1 MSSIE
6 TLTRVVAT
14 LACAAVLAACDRED
28 PAAGGDA
35 PTSVTAVERITQA
48 AVTAAERITGD
59 ELRRVV
65 AEIASDEYGGRS
77 PGSSGEIKAREF
89 LARELAALGF
99 GPAGENGSY
108 EQAVELVGVTTNA
121 PPTWRFQSQR
131 EAVELA
137 NGTDFIAVS
146 GVQDSAAA
154 LANAELVFVG
164 YGIVAPE
171 YDWNDFKD
179 VDVRGKVLVMLNND
193 PDWDPALFAGFE
205 RLYYGR
211 WTYKYES
218 AAAHGA
224 AGAIIVHTTP
234 SAGYGWN
241 VVQSSWS
248 GPQFELPAA
257 GEPRTQVRAWVTEDA
272 ARRLVGAAH
281 DFDALVEQAKRR
293 DFAPVPLGVTTS
305 LALTNS
311 LTRTPT
317 ANVLGVMRGTDPALA
332 AQHVIYSAHYDHLG
346 IGEPNAEGDTIYNGA
361 RDNASG
367 VAMLLAIG
375 RAFAALP
382 EKPSRS
388 IMLLFV
394 AAEEQGLI
402 GSQYYAEHPT
412 VPAGL
417 IAANV
422 NFDSGNIWGETRDI
436 TYLGLGK
443 STLDAVA
450 RDVGTYQGRTVLGDQ
465 FPDRG
470 YYYRSDQFNFAKI
483 GVPAFYLR
491 GGTDFVGRPAGWG
504 AEQLVLYEERD
515 YHQASD
521 ELTPEWDFA
530 GMVQDAKFG
539 FHAGL
544 LVANDD
550 ALPQWNAG
558 NEFEAARRA
567 ALEAAGTR

>member
-6 TLTRVVAT
+6 TLTRVAT
-14 LACAAVLAACDRED
+14 VLACCAVLAACGRE
-28 PAAGGDA
+28 PPVGSDA

-48 AVTAAERITGD
+48 AVTAAEGITGD

-65 AEIASDEYGGRS
+65 AEISADDYGGRG
-77 PGSSGEIKAREF
+77 PGTEGEMKTRAF
-89 LARELAALGF
+89 LARELSALGF
-99 GPAGENGSY
+99 GPAGENSSY

-121 PPTWRFQSQR
+121 PATWRFEGQGGS
-131 EAVELA
+131 VELA
-137 NGTDFIAVS
+137 RSADFVAVS
-146 GVQDSAAA
+146 GVQGPSAAIDD
-154 LANAELVFVG
+154 AELVFVG

-193 PDWDPALFAGFE
+193 PDWDPELFAGVE

-248 GPQFELPAA
+248 GPQYELPA
-257 GEPRTQVRAWVTEDA
+257 GDEPRTQVRGWVTEDA
-272 ARRLVGAAH
+272 ARRLIGTVH
-281 DFDALVEQAKRR
+281 DFAALVEQAKSR
-293 DFAPVPLGVTTS
+293 DFRPVPLGVTTS
-305 LALTNS
+305 LQLHNT
-311 LTRTPT
+311 LTRTPS
-317 ANVLGVMRGTDPALA
+317 ANVLGVMRGRDPALA
-332 AQHVIYSAHYDHLG
+332 AEHVIYTAHYDHLG
-346 IGEPNAEGDTIYNGA
+346 LGEPDAEGDTIYNGA

-382 EKPSRS
+382 EKPRRS

-402 GSQYYAEHPT
+402 GSQFYAEQPT
-412 VPAGL
+412 VPPGL

-422 NFDSGNIWGETRDI
+422 NFDSGNVWGETRDI
-436 TYLGLGK
+436 TYLGFGK

-450 RDVGTYQGRTVLGDQ
+450 LDVAAYQGRTVQGDQ

-504 AEQLVLYEERD
+504 EEQLVRYEERD
-515 YHQASD
+515 YHQPSD
-521 ELTPEWDFA
+521 ELTPDWSFA
-530 GMVQDAKFG
+530 GMVQDARFG

>member
-1 MSSIE
+1 MSLIE
-6 TLTRVVAT
+6 ALARAIAALVCVAAINGCGRGDDGAGT
-14 LACAAVLAACDRED
+14 AAA
-28 PAAGGDA
+28 PAAAARIA
-35 PTSVTAVERITQA
+35 PA
-48 AVTAAERITGD
+48 AVTAAEAINED
-59 ELRRVV
+59 DLRRVI
-65 AEIASDEYGGRS
+65 AEISSDEYGGRG
-77 PGSSGEIKAREF
+77 PGSEGEMKTRAF
-89 LARELAALGF
+89 LANELRTLGF
-99 GPAGENGSY
+99 APAGENGGY

-121 PPTWRFQSQR
+121 PPTWRFESQSG
-131 EAVELA
+131 AVELA
-137 NGTDFIAVS
+137 RGTDFIAVS
-146 GVQDSAAA
+146 GVQAPSAA
-154 LANAELVFVG
+154 LDNAELVFVG

-171 YDWNDFKD
+171 YGWNDFKD
-179 VDVRGKVLVMLNND
+179 VDVRGKVIVMLNND
-193 PDWDPALFAGFE
+193 PDWDPQLFAGFE

-248 GPQFELPAA
+248 GPQFELPA
-257 GEPRTQVRAWVTEDA
+257 GDEPRTQLRGWVTEDA
-272 ARRLVGAAH
+272 ARRIVGTH
-281 DFDALVEQAKRR
+281 DLDALVEQAKSR
-293 DFAPVPLGVTTS
+293 DFKPVPLGVSTS
-305 LALTNS
+305 IALTSS
-311 LTRTPT
+311 LTRTPS
-317 ANVLGVMRGTDPALA
+317 ANVLGVMRGSDPELA

-346 IGEPNAEGDTIYNGA
+346 IGDPNAAGDGIYNGA

-367 VAMLLAIG
+367 VAMLVAIG

-382 EKPSRS
+382 QKPRRS

-412 VPAGL
+412 VAPGL

-422 NFDSGNIWGETRDI
+422 NFDSANIWGETRDI
-436 TYLGLGK
+436 TYLGFGK
-443 STLDAVA
+443 SSLDAVA
-450 RDVGTYQGRTVLGDQ
+450 QDVAAYQGRTVLGDQ

-491 GGTDFVGRPAGWG
+491 GGTDFAGRPAGWG
-504 AEQLVLYEERD
+504 AEQLERYEARD
-515 YHQASD
+515 YHQPSD
-521 ELTPEWDFA
+521 ELTPEWSFA
-530 GMVQDAKFG
+530 GIVQDARFG

>member
-1 MSSIE
+1 MSSVE
-6 TLTRVVAT
+6 MLPRFFGAFVS
-14 LACAAVLAACDRED
+14 LAALAACSSDD
-28 PAAGGDA
+28 GGSNDA
-35 PTSVTAVERITQA
+35 PTSVTSIERVTLTAVN
-48 AVTAAERITGD
+48 AAERITGD
-59 ELRRVV
+59 EIRRVV
-65 AEIASDEYGGRS
+65 AEIAGDDYGGRG
-77 PGSSGEIKAREF
+77 PGSEGEIKTRAF
-89 LARELAALGF
+89 LAAELAKLGF
-99 GPAGENGSY
+99 APAGANGSY
-108 EQAVELVGVTTNA
+108 EQAVELVGVTTGA
-121 PPTWRFQSQR
+121 PPTWRF
-131 EAVELA
+131 EGGGDVELA
-137 NGTDFIAVS
+137 RGDDFVAVS
-146 GVQDSAAA
+146 GVQGPSAA
-154 LANAELVFVG
+154 LDNAELVFVG

-193 PDWDPALFAGFE
+193 PDWDPELFAGNE

-248 GPQFELPAA
+248 GPQFELPA
-257 GEPRTQVRAWVTEDA
+257 GDEPRTQLRGWVTEDA
-272 ARRLVGAAH
+272 ARRLLGTAH
-281 DFDALVEQAKRR
+281 NLDALVEQAKSR
-293 DFAPVPLGVTTS
+293 DFRPVPLGVTTS
-305 LALTNS
+305 LELTNT

-317 ANVLGVMRGTDPALA
+317 ANVLGVMRGRDAALA
-332 AQHVIYSAHYDHLG
+332 DQHVIYTAHYDHLG

-361 RDNASG
+361 MDNASG

-375 RAFAALP
+375 RAFAAMP
-382 EKPSRS
+382 EKPRRS

-412 VPAGL
+412 VAPGL

-436 TYLGLGK
+436 TYLGFGK
-443 STLDAVA
+443 STLDGVA
-450 RDVGTYQGRTVLGDQ
+450 QDVAAYQGRTVLGDQ

-504 AEQLVLYEERD
+504 EERLVLYEERD
-515 YHQASD
+515 YHQPSD
-521 ELTPEWDFA
+521 ELTPEWSFA
-530 GMVQDAKFG
+530 GMVQDARF
-539 FHAGL
+539 
-544 LVANDD
+544 
-550 ALPQWNAG
+550 
-558 NEFEAARRA
+558 
-567 ALEAAGTR
+567 